1 MARVALHPLR
11 VAPEKLL
18 ARVVSEG
25 RLELVQR
32 KVDGDH
38 PRLQLVVAVV
48 RERQKERRDTKSEGE
63 GEGSEVIQGFTITLL
78 RRAGRS

>member
-25 RLELVQR
+25 WLELVQR

-48 RERQKERRDTKSEGE
+48 HER
-63 GEGSEVIQGFTITLL
+63 
-78 RRAGRS
+78 